1 MRKLMVVFLA
11 MVMTVS
17 FAGVSLADD
26 VNVSVENDVTNTNTA
41 TATSSANSNAT
52 GGNATLLNNEVNPIQ
67 PFNAGA
73 PGALNPGQAIPNSP
87 WMFYTPIALDCLT
100 YEESVDMSD
109 DFFWNRIEVTL
120 KKKGL
125 AATSSIRILD
135 YYGRKSGDTVVGF
148 ARVFGK
154 KKDITE
160 ALIALAAKEGM
171 EKGATGMGIMLR
183 VKNRVNAKGL
193 SVGTGAGAGLYIPC
207 NSGVGTGMT
216 FGAYLS
222 STAVEDEIELTIIY
236 LVVCLEKPCP
246 PPAPCPPPP
255 APPEVKKP
263 CPPQEPPC
271 DLTKIWERIHEL
283 EREVQKCT
291 RYCFN
296 NLKLRYALEKEYI
309 ELYVCTKEKRY
320 LDSAIYHAE
329 VAERNYR
336 KGYDIAAHRA
346 EADQVIS
353 EVWYLQAGAINL
365 TRGGSVAD
373 NFAASKKL
381 ERYPKEFAR

>member
-1 MRKLMVVFLA
+1 MVFSSVGI
-11 MVMTVS
+11 S
-17 FAGVSLADD
+17 FAEDD
-26 VNVSVENDVTNTNTA
+26 VNVDVRNDITNNNNANA
-41 TATSSANSNAT
+41 TANAT
-52 GGNATLLNNEVNPIQ
+52 ANQSQNQSQTQTQLQNQQQKLVNNFVVPIQ
-67 PFNAGA
+67 PYSFDTPVPMSA
-73 PGALNPGQAIPNSP
+73 GQAAANSA
-87 WMFYTPIALDCLT
+87 WMLYMPLVLDCLT
-100 YEESVDMSD
+100 IEEAAEMSNG
-109 DFFWNRIEVTL
+109 FFWNRIEVVL

-125 AATSSIRILD
+125 AATGSIQILD
-135 YYGRKSGDTVVGF
+135 YYGKKKNDVVVGF

-154 KKDITE
+154 KRDINE
-160 ALIALAAKEGM
+160 SLIALAAKEGM
-171 EKGATGMGIMLR
+171 KSGATGMSIMIR
-183 VKNRVNAKGL
+183 VKNRTNSKGL
-193 SVGTGAGAGLYIPC
+193 SFGAGAGAGLSIPC
-207 NSGVGTGMT
+207 NNGVGTGIS

-222 STAVEDEIELTIIY
+222 SVAIEDEIELTVLY
-236 LVVCLEKPCP
+236 LIVGP
-246 PPAPCPPPP
+246 PEAPCPPP
-255 APPEVKKP
+255 APPEVKKPEPP

-309 ELYVCTKEKRY
+309 ELYVCTKETRY
-320 LDSAIYHAE
+320 LDSAIYNAE

-373 NFAASKKL
+373 SFAASKKL
-381 ERYPKEFAR
+381 ERYPKGFAR